1 MEQRQFQYWQWP
13 GLRWLVLAAG
23 GLQLVSLAMQI
34 GDWQAIAGAG
44 IFSAEEWQRYC
55 AREALHC
62 GCSGLMAAGFLGCFV
77 IGQRAKSR
85 RAARRAEGVLL
96 LALAVVWAVGGI
108 GLRMAF
114 PVPLGQG
121 LFQLAV
127 LAALTAGGGLSLR
140 RAAHATETMSGEETT
155 R

>member
-1 MEQRQFQYWQWP
+1 MEQRKFQYWQWP
-13 GLRWLVLAAG
+13 GLRWLVLVAG
-23 GLQLVSLAMQI
+23 ALQLVSLAMQVS
-34 GDWQAIAGAG
+34 DWKAIAGAD
-44 IFSAEEWQRYC
+44 IFSSAEWQRYC
-55 AREALHC
+55 IREALHC
-62 GCSGLMAAGFLGCFV
+62 GLSGLLAVGFLGCFA
-77 IGQRAKSR
+77 IGQRAKSC

-96 LALAVVWAVGGI
+96 LGLAAVWAMGGI

-121 LFQLAV
+121 LVQLAV

-140 RAAHATETMSGEETT
+140 RVAHATETMSGEETT